1 LFVLRELG
9 CDLVQGWH
17 LGRPMTADAF
27 EELIP
32 VRIPADPDDPEDSHD
47 AVVSGPST
55 HPV

>member
-1 LFVLRELG
+1 
-9 CDLVQGWH
+9 
-17 LGRPMTADAF
+17 MTADAF